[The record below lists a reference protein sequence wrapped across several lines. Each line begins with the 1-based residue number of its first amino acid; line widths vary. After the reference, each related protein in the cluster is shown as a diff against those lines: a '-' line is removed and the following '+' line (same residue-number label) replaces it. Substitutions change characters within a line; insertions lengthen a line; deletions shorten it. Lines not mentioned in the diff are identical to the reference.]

1 MENFYTSI
9 SLSLFDEAIQYASR
23 NIKKS
28 HIFKTTNPEKKKNSV
43 GPDFHIPM
51 ASNVETEVWELVKI
65 IILNKL
71 SNVIEKHRIGLYRN
85 DGLGLFER
93 LSGKQTE

>member
-1 MENFYTSI
+1 MKPSSMLAGT
-9 SLSLFDEAIQYASR
+9 L
-23 NIKKS
+23 KKATYS
-28 HIFKTTNPEKKKNSV
+28 KQPTLKKKKNSV

-51 ASNVETEVWELVKI
+51 ASNAETEVWELVKI

>member
-1 MENFYTSI
+1 
-9 SLSLFDEAIQYASR
+9 
-23 NIKKS
+23 
-28 HIFKTTNPEKKKNSV
+28 
-43 GPDFHIPM
+43 M